1 MRVVKVVKVS
11 IYTVLYWPGMK
22 GIRCDDPFKRDNL
35 KDDMVDMDELYASSD
50 VSIGLCKPFNLT
62 LLKKTLKWFFF
73 TYV

>member
-1 MRVVKVVKVS
+1 
-11 IYTVLYWPGMK
+11 MK